1 MVYCC
6 VMFSSCSLLPLY
18 VLVLLKYII
27 CFYTICG
34 LFILQWF
41 IVSHGLLMCNV
52 LILFF
57 IASIFWY
64 SLNIY
69 ICFYTRCGLFI
80 LQWKTVAIQNI
91 LFYGCLFS
99 SRLWWNWPHEVALIS
114 SPISECNITVNHS
127 YVSSTLMITQTSVV
141 L

>member
-1 MVYCC
+1 MVYCY

-18 VLVLLKYII
+18 VLVLLKYNR

-64 SLNIY
+64 SLNAYMLLYYMWSTYTTVEDCRYPKY
-69 ICFYTRCGLFI
+69 II
-80 LQWKTVAIQNI
+80 LWLSI
-91 LFYGCLFS
+91 
-99 SRLWWNWPHEVALIS
+99 
-114 SPISECNITVNHS
+114 
-127 YVSSTLMITQTSVV
+127 
-141 L
+141 

>member
-1 MVYCC
+1 MVYCY

-18 VLVLLKYII
+18 VLVLLKYNR

-57 IASIFWY
+57 IA
-64 SLNIY
+64 
-69 ICFYTRCGLFI
+69 ICFYTICGLLI

-99 SRLWWNWPHEVALIS
+99 PRLWWNWPHKVALIS